1 MDKVLFFIASPNVTF
16 SGHFKER
23 KRTELFLPAGVYMLT
38 ERNLAVFW
46 GSDMLFVDTHTGTE
60 WVASF
65 TDIVFITSSTSY
77 HIHNVSSTARHV
89 GVNLESF
96 PVEVVRRSLG
106 DVLTSP
112 AS

>member
-1 MDKVLFFIASPNVTF
+1 
-16 SGHFKER
+16 
-23 KRTELFLPAGVYMLT
+23 MLT
-38 ERNLAVFW
+38 ERNLAVFC
-46 GSDMLFVDTHTGTE
+46 GSDVLFVDTDTGTE

-65 TDIVFITSSTSY
+65 TNILFITSSTSY
-77 HIHNVSSTARHV
+77 HIHNISSTVRHV
-89 GVNLESF
+89 VVNFENF